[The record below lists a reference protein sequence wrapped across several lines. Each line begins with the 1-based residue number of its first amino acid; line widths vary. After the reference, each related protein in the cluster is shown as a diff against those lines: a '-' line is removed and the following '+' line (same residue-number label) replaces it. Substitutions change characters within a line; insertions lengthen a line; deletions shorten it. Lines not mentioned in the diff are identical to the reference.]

1 MSSVTQYKVPIRA
14 KMVLNGMA
22 LMEIDLEEQEKQ
34 AVDDGILFPA
44 GESYVAFDELCHI
57 HQRERRSGL
66 STLVSL
72 GSSDTV

>member
-1 MSSVTQYKVPIRA
+1 MSSITQYKVPIRA

-57 HQRERRSGL
+57 HQLEKRSGL

-72 GSSDTV
+72 WSSDTV